1 MDAIEL
7 AQLRTM
13 YIFAPANEETWHLSY
28 ALLETALRER
38 DPDGFLRLD
47 EGTGPLPGAVLHFG
61 VTLGDET
68 VEGMAKLS
76 PEGVSLEDCT
86 ASQAAKFAAWLRG
99 AVVPAGVLA
108 TFNTEWGLEA
118 GLPDQ
123 LVPPVP
129 VPGLTE
135 VFLAHLQATVDQ
147 D

>member
-1 MDAIEL
+1 MDASEI

-13 YIFAPANEETWHLSY
+13 YIFTPADGETWGLSY
-28 ALLETALRER
+28 AAMETAVRER

-47 EGTGPLPGAVLHFG
+47 EGTRLVPGTVLHFG
-61 VTLGDET
+61 ITLGDET
-68 VEGMAKLS
+68 LEGMARLR

-86 ASQAAKFAAWLRG
+86 ASQAAEFAAWLQGRI
-99 AVVPAGVLA
+99 VPAGVPA

-123 LVPPVP
+123 LAPHVS
-129 VPGLTE
+129 VPGLKE

-147 D
+147 S